1 MSKRQIMAAMKRKN
15 IYPLNVE
22 YQRSCP
28 TPSGYARGWDIELSD
43 SAESYIEQ
51 INPEIE
57 VSTFME
63 FDSLEDVLEWI
74 DEI

>member
-1 MSKRQIMAAMKRKN
+1 MSKRQILAALKKKN
-15 IYPLNVE
+15 IYPVNVE

-28 TPSGYARGWDIELSD
+28 TPSGYASGWDIELSD
-43 SAESYIEQ
+43 EAEIYIGQ
-51 INPEIE
+51 INPDIE

-74 DEI
+74 NEI

>member
-1 MSKRQIMAAMKRKN
+1 MSKRQILAALKKKN
-15 IYPLNVE
+15 IYPVNVE

-28 TPSGYARGWDIELSD
+28 TPSGYASGWDIELSD
-43 SAESYIEQ
+43 TAESYIEQ
-51 INPEIE
+51 INPEVE